1 MPIWIVKNSNT
12 WKVYQVT
19 NTGQRVTKGT
29 FPLTKKSLANNLKK
43 QLLSEEINN
52 PVSANERVT
61 FDKGFNE
68 YLKNLDN
75 EVTNNIITDFTA
87 KGYKSLINYHVRPYI
102 NKIYLDEYLIS
113 DFNEHYIPKLNVSM
127 SRASNMK
134 GQIISFKAYKDTIAT
149 FKRAIKFWRDRKY
162 NIGTLKE
169 ILDYQIRKGIR
180 NNNQTAITKKEFYIT
195 KEDVFKLIIHEKSN
209 EYKLMY
215 QLAYESG
222 ARAEEIMAACFE
234 DFDYKNNIWSITHSV
249 NNHNIF
255 VENRTKTSAGQRQIQ
270 LTPEIIKLI
279 NAWKLININPK
290 RECEGKYTRL
300 FKAAKTSPNDHIQAT
315 AKRAGVIWE
324 GGLSPFRKLS
334 SSLVWNS
341 GTFDQ
346 KDFCK
351 RHGWETMPVFIKHY
365 MRSVST
371 KNQAANVESIFGFDK
386 NEVALITNEN
396 VNAKNDKTD
405 SRRVTDTQYNRR
417 KLKVN

>member
-19 NTGQRVTKGT
+19 NSGQRITKGT

-52 PVSANERVT
+52 PVSANERIT

-68 YLKNLDN
+68 YLNNLDN

-87 KGYKSLINYHVRPYI
+87 IGYKSLLKYHVRPYI
-102 NKIYLDEYLIS
+102 NKTYLDEYLIS
-113 DFNEHYIPKLNVSM
+113 DFNEFYIPKLNVSQ
-127 SRASNMK
+127 SRASNKK
-134 GQIISFKAYKDTIAT
+134 GQTISFKAYKDTIAV
-149 FKRAIKFWRDRKY
+149 FKRCIKFWRDRKY

-180 NNNQTAITKKEFYIT
+180 NNNQISITKKEFYIT
-195 KEDVFKLIIHEKSN
+195 KQDVFALISEEKSN

-215 QLAYESG
+215 QLAFESG

-234 DFDYKNNIWSITHSV
+234 DFDSDNNIWYISHSV

-255 VENRTKTSAGQRQIQ
+255 LENRTKTSAGQRQVQ
-270 LTPEIIKLI
+270 LTPEIFKLI
-279 NAWKLININPK
+279 KAWKLININPK
-290 RECEGKYTRL
+290 KEANGRYTRI

-315 AKRAGVIWE
+315 AKRAGIKWE

-334 SSLVWNS
+334 SSLLWNS
-341 GTFDQ
+341 GKFNE
-346 KDFCK
+346 KEFCK
-351 RHGWETMPVFIKHY
+351 RYGWETTPVFIRHY
-365 MRSVST
+365 LRSTNKNNQTTNIKEIFEFEKVKEIAST
-371 KNQAANVESIFGFDK
+371 TIGVNDDARNK
-386 NEVALITNEN
+386 TN
-396 VNAKNDKTD
+396 
-405 SRRVTDTQYNRR
+405 
-417 KLKVN
+417 